1 MKKFCINVLQCR
13 HSVGWAWT
21 RASVMWSLLHGLT
34 LVRRVILSTSQF
46 CCVCASISIFSN
58 ESMWRKVQSTYTVC
72 GCAGVTKRLGPASE
86 NGPESSSNML
96 KPKGSLPNSPP
107 PPIIPNK
114 KHAQSIVIWPTMSCF
129 ADWSKCHHVTFSII
143 MGQRIRDFHDNS
155 AIWIYIY
162 HTIPDRMINESRL
175 TVYHYNDTW
184 SRDVH

>member
-13 HSVGWAWT
+13 HSVGCAWT

-58 ESMWRKVQSTYTVC
+58 EPIWRKVQSTYTVC

-114 KHAQSIVIWPTMSCF
+114 NTCTKY
-129 ADWSKCHHVTFSII
+129 CHMTNYELLRWLVK
-143 MGQRIRDFHDNS
+143 MPLRD
-155 AIWIYIY
+155 IQ
-162 HTIPDRMINESRL
+162 
-175 TVYHYNDTW
+175 HYYGTA
-184 SRDVH
+184 H